1 MLNKLKY
8 FLFFITGLF
17 FLNIAACSSN
27 GSGKD
32 STDIKFEVIKQGTIS
47 GFTDEKMIVI
57 DNNDDYQKAMAVVYY
72 NLDQMPVVPDVDF
85 NKYTVIL
92 AAFGTKNTDG
102 YTINISRILSSKNN
116 IIVNVSETTFS
127 ENCKVNQVVISP
139 YEIIKVKKREKEIKF
154 NIYKDA
160 LECN

>member
-8 FLFFITGLF
+8 FLFFITSLF

-27 GSGKD
+27 SSGND
-32 STDIKFEVIKQGTIS
+32 LTDVKFEVIKEGTIS

-57 DNNDDYQKAMAVVYY
+57 DNNDDYQKAMAIVYY

-92 AAFGTKNTDG
+92 AAMGTKNNGG
-102 YTINISRILSSKNN
+102 YTIGIDNITKSKS
-116 IIVNVSETTFS
+116 IVTVNLTETSPGKNCVLTDMVS
-127 ENCKVNQVVISP
+127 SP
-139 YEIIKVKKREKEIKF
+139 YQVIKVKKIKKEIKF
-154 NIYKDA
+154 NISRNTKD
-160 LECN
+160 CQ